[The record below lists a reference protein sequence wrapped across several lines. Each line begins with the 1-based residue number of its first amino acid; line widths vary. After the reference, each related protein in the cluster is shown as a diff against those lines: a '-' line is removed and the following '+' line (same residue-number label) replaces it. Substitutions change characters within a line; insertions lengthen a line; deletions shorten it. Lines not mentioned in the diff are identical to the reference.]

1 MSVGRPERAISS
13 CSKQKEH
20 ATLPG
25 VLSDHTRPSGLPA
38 SMAQNNSRRV
48 WRGGARRA
56 ETAEIAAAR
65 STPRP
70 HPPPRRQKKT
80 AYLCNLVN
88 RRRLGFVDPSLRE
101 PRWFLPPTGG
111 VKPEKEMCERR
122 GVTGSRTTDASTVRG
137 TNKNKTRRGRQKIIR
152 RVTAAP
158 RCADTSYSVHSDTNA
173 KGLVYLRPDYGR
185 HLGECGESNPGPPAN
200 KARHVTL
207 TSERSPH

>member
-70 HPPPRRQKKT
+70 HPPRAAKKK
-80 AYLCNLVN
+80 
-88 RRRLGFVDPSLRE
+88 
-101 PRWFLPPTGG
+101 PPISATW
-111 VKPEKEMCERR
+111 
-122 GVTGSRTTDASTVRG
+122 S
-137 TNKNKTRRGRQKIIR
+137 
-152 RVTAAP
+152 TAAAWVSSI
-158 RCADTSYSVHSDTNA
+158 R
-173 KGLVYLRPDYGR
+173 VY
-185 HLGECGESNPGPPAN
+185 AN
-200 KARHVTL
+200 QDGFCHQQ
-207 TSERSPH
+207 EE